1 MLILVYKITGKYTP
15 SIFTATCVAE
25 VESDKIPRNQA
36 AFAARHGGDFI
47 DVAPDPVAEMAGV

>member
-47 DVAPDPVAEMAGV
+47 EVAAAEMAGA